1 MSKLWDVIKT
11 VGSGVISSV
20 VPGGGVVIDVINSFL
35 DDDKKLPA
43 TATGAQALD
52 AIESLPPEQQV
63 QVLNKQLDVKLED
76 IRQSHDSLRA
86 MLTVNATSTHT
97 TRPWIAKWSFVFTA
111 LFSGMVG
118 LIVVWAYAY
127 AVYQQNETLV
137 AAVVDGWPFVL
148 AVMGAV
154 TGTFSVLLRAYFGL
168 LTKEHEAKVGAATGS
183 FKPGAIA
190 SIMGALAK
198 K

>member
-1 MSKLWDVIKT
+1 MASVWEVVKT
-11 VGSGVISSV
+11 VGAGVISSV
-20 VPGGGVVIDVINSFL
+20 VPGGGAVIDVINMFL

-43 TATGAQALD
+43 TATGQQALD
-52 AIESLPPEQQV
+52 AIDSLPPEAQV
-63 QVLNKQLDVKLED
+63 QVLNKQLDVKLES
-76 IRQSHDSLRA
+76 IKQSHDSLRA
-86 MLTVNATSTHT
+86 MLAANANSTHT

-111 LFSGMVG
+111 IFSGVVG
-118 LIVVWAYAY
+118 LIVVCAYAY
-127 AVYQQNETLV
+127 AVYKRDAALV

-154 TGTFSVLLRAYFGL
+154 TGTFSILLRAYFGL
-168 LTKEHEAKVGAATGS
+168 LSKEHDAKVGAATGT
-183 FKPGAIA
+183 FKPNAIA

>member
-1 MSKLWDVIKT
+1 MNKLWDVIKT

-20 VPGGGVVIDVINSFL
+20 VPGGSVVIDVINSFL

-43 TATGAQALD
+43 TATGQQALD
-52 AIESLPPEQQV
+52 AIESLPPEQQA
-63 QVLNKQLDVKLED
+63 QVLNKQLDVKLES
-76 IRQSHDSLRA
+76 IKQSHDSLRA
-86 MLTVNATSTHT
+86 MLLSDSNMKRT

-111 LFSGMVG
+111 IFSGIVG
-118 LIVVWAYAY
+118 LIVVSAYAY
-127 AVYQQNETLV
+127 AVYKQDATLV

-154 TGTFSVLLRAYFGL
+154 TGTFSLLLRAYFGL
-168 LTKEHEAKVGAATGS
+168 LSKEHDATVGAATGNFTPS
-183 FKPGAIA
+183 KLA
-190 SIMGALAK
+190 SILGALAK